1 MATPRRSRLQPA
13 LLLSGF
19 VVVGTACAPQQPA
32 PTRAAGFDTTQV
44 DTVSV
49 ATMRAYGATLD
60 YDSVLGAADAQPLF
74 VKGVH
79 RYGFAKIEPERG
91 AYRIDT
97 AALARGRIIARISS
111 ESAYAALGL
120 GPGMNWWWVDKKGGK
135 WRSIIYSE
143 ARNEKMV
150 NILDSLQSHPG
161 HEWRQSIARFVFLDT
176 LVAAWGVSDNRCVP
190 FFPSHLSSWPPSY
203 WRLERAQ
210 PWRTPGTTR

>member
-1 MATPRRSRLQPA
+1 MATPKPSRLQA
-13 LLLSGF
+13 TLLVSGF
-19 VVVGTACAPQQPA
+19 VAGITCAPQPPQPA
-32 PTRAAGFDTTQV
+32 PTRAAGFDTTHV

-49 ATMRAYGATLD
+49 ATMKAYGTTLD

-74 VKGVH
+74 AREGR

-91 AYRIDT
+91 TYRLDT
-97 AALARGRIIARISS
+97 LALARGRIIARISS

-120 GPGMNWWWVDKKGGK
+120 GPGMNWWWVDKKGGR

-143 ARNEKMV
+143 ARNEKRV

-161 HEWRQSIARFVFLDT
+161 YEWRQSIARFVFLDT
-176 LVAAWGVSDNRCVP
+176 LVAAWGVSDRRCVP
-190 FFPSHLSSWPPSY
+190 MLPLPLSY